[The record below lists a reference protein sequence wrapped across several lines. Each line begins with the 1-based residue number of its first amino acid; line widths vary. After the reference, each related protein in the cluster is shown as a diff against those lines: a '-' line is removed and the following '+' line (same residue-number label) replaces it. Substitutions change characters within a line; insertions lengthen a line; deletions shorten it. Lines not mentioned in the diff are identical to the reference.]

1 MSDPKYLRQD
11 VNFCLAHAV
20 EEAGEVVQALGKTLR
35 WGTESCDP
43 TVCDTFRETNID
55 WVRREWR
62 DLQESM
68 DRLFKEYRK
77 EHPLQRHGLSKGLHL
92 D

>member
-35 WGTESCDP
+35 WGTESYDP
-43 TVCDTFRETNID
+43 TIAEYLQETNID

-62 DLQESM
+62 DLQEAM

-77 EHPLQRHGLSKGLHL
+77 EYPL